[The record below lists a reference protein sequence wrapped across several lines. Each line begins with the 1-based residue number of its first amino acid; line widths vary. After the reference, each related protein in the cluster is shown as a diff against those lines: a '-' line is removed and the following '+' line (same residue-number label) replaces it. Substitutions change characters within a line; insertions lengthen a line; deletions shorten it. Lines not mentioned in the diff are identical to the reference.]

1 MDYQSNS
8 LQNLTI
14 KVILLLLV
22 SLYSIQTYWAEAG
35 KILFTYG
42 KAEIKH
48 VDQSIDDLAAKM
60 PIQSGDE
67 IITSINGRVQLEM
80 SDKTIFDIQPNTV
93 FMVEEYSFNQ
103 SVTPINNSKVEDN
116 KSFYRLVRGGFRSI
130 SGLIGKRNK
139 KNYRV
144 VTPVATIGIRGTDY
158 VAEFCESNCSAFGI
172 GLYISVAGGG
182 VNLQNGSG
190 TLDVSAGSSAF
201 VSSSATAPVITG
213 KKSKTGVITNRTD
226 GSLTNTVNGEDKT
239 LVKTVNAEDGS
250 LINIEAGIN
259 FQTLA
264 PRTGIPGRGLIIAA
278 GLSEL
283 SDDSA
288 LNVVINDNGTLEEI
302 AFDQATFS
310 IGSADTINQGYDPS
324 TGLYWGRWAD
334 GVASVTT
341 QTETSDI
348 DLNSSNAHWIYTIN
362 TSTPVLPVS
371 GTAKFNLIANTNPSD
386 NMGNVGTLGT
396 ANLSADFTNQTVD
409 ADVTLEINQETWD
422 ASATDVALNGSS
434 ASFSGDFDSVVITEA
449 DGTAIDG
456 SGSLQGFFTGDDS
469 NAVSGAALGYS
480 LEDNVDTTV
489 EGVIAFEMAPEP

>member
-1 MDYQSNS
+1 MDYQNNS
-8 LQNLTI
+8 LQNLTM

-22 SLYSIQTYWAEAG
+22 SLYSTQTYWAEAG

-60 PIQSGDE
+60 PIQSGDQ

-93 FMVEEYSFNQ
+93 FKVEEYSFNQ
-103 SVTPINNSKVEDN
+103 SVAPINNTKVEDN

-158 VAEFCESNCSAFGI
+158 VAEICESNCPALGT
-172 GLYISVAGGG
+172 GLYLSVAGGG
-182 VNLQNGSG
+182 VNLQNNAGS
-190 TLDVSAGSSAF
+190 LDVSAGSSAF
-201 VSSSATAPVITG
+201 VSSSDTAPVITG
-213 KKSKTGVITNRTD
+213 KKSKTDDIVNQTD
-226 GSLTNTVNGEDKT
+226 ISLN
-239 LVKTVNAEDGS
+239 KTVNAKDGS
-250 LINIEAGIN
+250 QINIVDGIN
-259 FQTLA
+259 FQTIA

-278 GLSEL
+278 GSSEL
-283 SDDSA
+283 SDDSE
-288 LNVVINDNGTLEEI
+288 LNLVINDNGTLEEI

-310 IGSADTINQGYDPS
+310 IGSAEAINQGYDPS

-334 GVASVTT
+334 GVASVST
-341 QTETSDI
+341 QTESSDI
-348 DLNSSNAHWIYTIN
+348 DLNSSNAHWIYTSN
-362 TSTPVLPVS
+362 TSTPVLPVT
-371 GTAKFNLIANTNPSD
+371 GTAKFNLISNTNPTD

-422 ASATDVALNGSS
+422 ASANNVALNGSS
-434 ASFSGDFDSVVITEA
+434 ATFSGEFDSVVITEA
-449 DGTAIDG
+449 NGNAIDG

-469 NAVSGAALGYS
+469 NTVNGAALGYS

-489 EGVIAFEMAPEP
+489 EGVIAFEIAPDP